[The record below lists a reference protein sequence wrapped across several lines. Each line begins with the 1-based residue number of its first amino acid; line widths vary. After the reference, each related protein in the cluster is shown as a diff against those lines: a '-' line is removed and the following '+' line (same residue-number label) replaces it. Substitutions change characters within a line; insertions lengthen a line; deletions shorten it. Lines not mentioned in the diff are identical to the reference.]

1 MDYITY
7 KRYKG
12 SGIGGY
18 FNLRHGTKVTEN
30 GGFLHA
36 PDGRGICAVTSE
48 DGWNISDQ
56 TRRRAHTGKSCLTS
70 CTDSI
75 SAARAMR
82 RRILPPNAS
91 RTLIIITGKTSCAQ
105 CPRRS

>member
-18 FNLRHGTKVTEN
+18 FNIRHGTKVTEN

-36 PDGRGICAVTSE
+36 RTARYLRRDQRGRLGTF
-48 DGWNISDQ
+48 Q
-56 TRRRAHTGKSCLTS
+56 TRHAGGRIPAK
-70 CTDSI
+70 
-75 SAARAMR
+75 AA
-82 RRILPPNAS
+82 
-91 RTLIIITGKTSCAQ
+91 
-105 CPRRS
+105 